1 MGQAEPV
8 KKHYTFEEYIE
19 IENVSE
25 ERHEYYYGEI
35 FNMAGT
41 TLRHFDIHHNL
52 ITYIRKQLKGKKC
65 KVYGET
71 IKTEI
76 VKKFH
81 YVYPDVVVS
90 CHDAENDLHY
100 IKYPQLIIEILS
112 DSTEL
117 YDRTDKFNAYR
128 QIPTLEHYVLV
139 SQKKCMVECYT
150 RQEGEWKYKV
160 YESITDFLELS
171 TLDIKLPLAEI
182 YENIEFDVELKIVE

>member
-1 MGQAEPV
+1 MPQAKL
-8 KKHYTFEEYIE
+8 KKIDYTFEEYLE
-19 IENVSE
+19 MENVSE

-41 TLRHFDIHHNL
+41 TLRHNNILKNL
-52 ITYIRKQLKGKKC
+52 IIKFNPLLDGKKC
-65 KVYGET
+65 QLNFESVR
-71 IKTEI
+71 TEI
-76 VKKFH
+76 NEKKH
-81 YVYPDVVVS
+81 YVYPDLVIT
-90 CHDAENDLHY
+90 CENAQNDKTT
-100 IKYPQLIIEILS
+100 IKLPTIIIEILS